1 MSHFHPSKI
10 ETLFYLFMFTVLFY
24 SKEWEHLGN
33 SRWLVFSLSVVNLR
47 VEEIFREI
55 FMVFELKIF
64 SSLHLE
70 SFFGFLDF
78 LNFRH
83 FQNKIVFSETIK
95 LIWIKKIQNPWHSG
109 KHSKEKNHKICQKT
123 CRTLIVLIFNCL
135 IFLILIFLV
144 LGLVLRR
151 LKFGS
156 SPGQFGSNIPWPLP
170 SFPTATPTLF
180 CALEFLPWSLSS
192 NLKYPMKY
200 HVMVSRF

>member
-1 MSHFHPSKI
+1 
-10 ETLFYLFMFTVLFY
+10 MFTVLFY

-70 SFFGFLDF
+70 SFVGFLTFWISDTF
-78 LNFRH
+78 KINI
-83 FQNKIVFSETIK
+83 KIVFSETIK

-135 IFLILIFLV
+135 IFLILIFLI
-144 LGLVLRR
+144 LSLVLCR
-151 LKFGS
+151 LKIRVKPGS
-156 SPGQFGSNIPWPLP
+156 SPGQTYLG
-170 SFPTATPTLF
+170 LF
-180 CALEFLPWSLSS
+180 LLFQPRLQLCFVL
-192 NLKYPMKY
+192 
-200 HVMVSRF
+200 